1 MRRLPALVPWSAT
14 SRSRAAPCC
23 SGSSSQSS
31 SLWPSWRAVEG
42 DVAGASGGW
51 VVAGAG
57 VGAGAGAEVVVA
69 ASAGSGAGV
78 VSQAAVREGA
88 SNMASK
94 LTVEQFAAEVA
105 RALGARLVALLLYG
119 SWARGTHVPDRS
131 DVNTLLICD
140 TVDDALFATLAPAM
154 RAWTRAGHPAPL
166 ILTEREWRESADAF
180 PIEYEDMRDAHRL
193 LAGRDPWPGIQ
204 VDRGQLRRQLEHEL
218 MGKLVRLRQA
228 YAALHEDPKQLARVV
243 VGSAGGFFTMLRAVL
258 RRAGRPVPASPA
270 DLVRSAA
277 ALAGFP
283 ADALAPLVQHAM
295 GGPVPRLGKGDPLA
309 AAYLEAVARTA
320 EYVNRLT

>member
-1 MRRLPALVPWSAT
+1 
-14 SRSRAAPCC
+14 
-23 SGSSSQSS
+23 
-31 SLWPSWRAVEG
+31 
-42 DVAGASGGW
+42 
-51 VVAGAG
+51 
-57 VGAGAGAEVVVA
+57 
-69 ASAGSGAGV
+69 
-78 VSQAAVREGA
+78 
-88 SNMASK
+88 
-94 LTVEQFAAEVA
+94 
-105 RALGARLVALLLYG
+105 
-119 SWARGTHVPDRS
+119 
-131 DVNTLLICD
+131 ICD

-258 RRAGRPVPASPA
+258 RLAGRPVPASSPS
-270 DLVRSAA
+270 SAWCSRPVA
-277 ALAGFP
+277 ATTRFRP
-283 ADALAPLVQHAM
+283 M
-295 GGPVPRLGKGDPLA
+295 TSR
-309 AAYLEAVARTA
+309 
-320 EYVNRLT
+320 

>member
-1 MRRLPALVPWSAT
+1 
-14 SRSRAAPCC
+14 
-23 SGSSSQSS
+23 
-31 SLWPSWRAVEG
+31 
-42 DVAGASGGW
+42 
-51 VVAGAG
+51 
-57 VGAGAGAEVVVA
+57 
-69 ASAGSGAGV
+69 
-78 VSQAAVREGA
+78 
-88 SNMASK
+88 MASQ
-94 LTVEQFAAEVA
+94 LTVAQFAAEVA

-140 TVDDALFATLAPAM
+140 TVDDALFAALAPAM

-258 RRAGRPVPASPA
+258 RLAGRPVPASPA
-270 DLVRSAA
+270 ELVRRLYGRRSGAAGAARDGRPGPAARQRGSAR
-277 ALAGFP
+277 GC
-283 ADALAPLVQHAM
+283 VSRGGGQHR
-295 GGPVPRLGKGDPLA
+295 RLCEPSRIERG
-309 AAYLEAVARTA
+309 
-320 EYVNRLT
+320 